1 MERLRS
7 WERVT
12 ATGNAIAERWR
23 RLAEHHGLR
32 IAVSGLPALIGF
44 SFESERH
51 LEYRTLVT
59 QEMLQR
65 GYLAA
70 TSVYVCID
78 HTEEVL
84 DGYFG
89 ALDAVFATI
98 RECEEGRD
106 LASLLKGPVCHAGFR
121 RLN

>member
-1 MERLRS
+1 M
-7 WERVT
+7 
-12 ATGNAIAERWR
+12 
-23 RLAEHHGLR
+23 
-32 IAVSGLPALIGF
+32 
-44 SFESERH
+44 
-51 LEYRTLVT
+51 LE
-59 QEMLQR
+59 R

-98 RECEEGRD
+98 RECEDGRD
-106 LASLLKGPVCHAGFR
+106 VTSLLKGPVCHAGFK